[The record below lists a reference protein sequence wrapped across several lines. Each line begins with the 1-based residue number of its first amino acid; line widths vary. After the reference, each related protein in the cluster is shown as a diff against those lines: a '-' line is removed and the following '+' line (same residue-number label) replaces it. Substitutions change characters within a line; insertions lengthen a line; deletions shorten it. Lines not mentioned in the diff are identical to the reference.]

1 MFKKILIAEDIDSI
15 GLGLI
20 TVLEK
25 LHHAEIV
32 HAKYC
37 DDAILKIKKANLDK
51 QPFDLLITDLSFEAD
66 HRQTTLPNGEDLIKA
81 VKEHQSDLKII
92 AYSIEERTYKIKYLL
107 EDLDIDAFVW
117 KGRESSGEVIRAI
130 NTIFKTDEKYLSPR
144 FSHILHPTT
153 LLEIEEYDIQLIK
166 SLSEGL
172 TVAEIGEH
180 FKTEGKSAKSSSSIE
195 KRINKLKIYF
205 KAKNTIHL
213 ISIAKDLGLV

>member
-15 GLGLI
+15 GLGLSTI
-20 TVLEK
+20 LEQ
-25 LHHAEIV
+25 LHNAEIV
-32 HAKYC
+32 HVKYC
-37 DDAILKIKKANLDK
+37 DEAMLKIRKANLDQ

-66 HRQTTLPNGEDLIKA
+66 HRTIILSNGEDLIKA
-81 VKEHQSDLKII
+81 IKEHQPNLKII

-107 EDLDIDAFVW
+107 EELDIDAFVW

-130 NTIFKTDEKYLSPR
+130 NTIFKADEKYLSPR
-144 FSHILHPTT
+144 FSHILHPST

-166 SLSEGL
+166 SLSKGL
-172 TVAEIGEH
+172 TVNEICER
-180 FKTEGKSAKSSSSIE
+180 FKNEGKSAKSSSSIE